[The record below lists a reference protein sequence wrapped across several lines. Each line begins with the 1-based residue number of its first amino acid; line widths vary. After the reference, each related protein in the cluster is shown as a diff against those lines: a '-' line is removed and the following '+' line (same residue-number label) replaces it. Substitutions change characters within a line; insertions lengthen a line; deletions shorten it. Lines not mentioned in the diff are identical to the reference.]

1 MKHYQLLP
9 TERGP
14 SLRCVHQN
22 NMFFC
27 PAVRAVG
34 TPGMTSGIEV
44 RIKIVTVKEKEAEKC
59 GDVSKVFGLGGPDCS
74 VKTEDTEES

>member
-14 SLRCVHQN
+14 SLRCVYQN
-22 NMFFC
+22 NVFF
-27 PAVRAVG
+27 PVVRAVG
-34 TPGMTSGIEV
+34 TPGTTSGIEV
-44 RIKIVTVKEKEAEKC
+44 RIKRVTVMEREAEKC

-74 VKTEDTEES
+74 VKTTDTEDS

>member
-1 MKHYQLLP
+1 M
-9 TERGP
+9 
-14 SLRCVHQN
+14 
-22 NMFFC
+22 
-27 PAVRAVG
+27 RAVG